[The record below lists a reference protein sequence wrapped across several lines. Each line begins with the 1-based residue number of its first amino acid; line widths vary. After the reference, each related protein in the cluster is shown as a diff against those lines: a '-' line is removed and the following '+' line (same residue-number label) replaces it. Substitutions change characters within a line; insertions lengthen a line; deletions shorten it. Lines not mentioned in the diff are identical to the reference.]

1 MNKKF
6 DIEYIVSD
14 LVKRHKCH
22 TIIMY
27 GSYADNTNTPESDI
41 DILCL
46 NNGNRVV
53 QDARYI
59 DEFYLDAWVYPE
71 KNIMITRDFIH
82 VKDAKVLLEKD
93 KIGTN
98 LIKRVQDLYNSG
110 VDNKITKDKVE
121 GYRLWA
127 EKMINRSK
135 KGDIE
140 GNYRRHWLANDLLE
154 IYFEIRNIWFL
165 GSKRSF
171 KYLIDND
178 IKAYQ
183 LFDELYSSNND
194 IKILKELSEYVF
206 KI

>member
-1 MNKKF
+1 MNKKV
-6 DIEYIVSD
+6 DIVYIVSY
-14 LVKRHKCH
+14 LIKRHKFH
-22 TIIMY
+22 TKIMY